1 MPEQVLNAIKKKLY
15 ADIIATDPGGTA
27 PDIIARVDRTR
38 KQGASFI
45 QVTDIIGNLS
55 KYTEASIKLAVLE
68 SLELIIQTT
77 PIDTTWAS
85 HSWFPGYGGAQNN
98 GGYLIEPD
106 EQRAFGEIDVS
117 SGFGSYGGDP
127 FDTLLSEEEDFEN
140 DAAAAFLAEN
150 DFAGDGETGS
160 GEILSIEHEFKL
172 QKRRDD
178 QEKAIVDFAARIIFV
193 NGVPTQ
199 KPNITNGV
207 PYITELNDGKSKQT
221 PRNFVQRA
229 LIVGLGVLE
238 VKANTIH
245 AAGRATRGI

>member
-1 MPEQVLNAIKKKLY
+1 MPEQVLNAVKKKLY
-15 ADIIATDPGGTA
+15 ADIVATDPGGVA
-27 PDIIARVDRTR
+27 PDIIARVDSLR
-38 KQGASFI
+38 KQNVSI
-45 QVTDIIGNLS
+45 VQVTDIIGNLS

-68 SLELIIQTT
+68 SLELMIQTT

-106 EQRAFGEIDVS
+106 EERAFGEIDVS

-127 FDTLLSEEEDFEN
+127 LDTLLSEEEDYEN

-150 DFAGDGETGS
+150 ELGFEEGSGS

-178 QEKAIVDFAARIIFV
+178 QEKAIVDFATRIVFV
-193 NGVPTQ
+193 DGVPTQ

-207 PYITELNDGKSKQT
+207 PYITELNNGKSKQT

-238 VKANTIH
+238 LRANAIH
-245 AAGRATRGI
+245 AAGRVARGR

>member
-1 MPEQVLNAIKKKLY
+1 MPEQVLNAVKKKLY
-15 ADIIATDPGGTA
+15 ADIIATDPGGTTVG
-27 PDIIARVDRTR
+27 IVARVDRTR
-38 KQGASFI
+38 KQGASFV

-68 SLELIIQTT
+68 SLELMIQTT

-106 EQRAFGEIDVS
+106 EERSFGEIDVS

-127 FDTLLSEEEDFEN
+127 LDVLLSEEEDYEN

-150 DFAGDGETGS
+150 ELGFEEGSGS

-199 KPNITNGV
+199 KPNITNGA
-207 PYITELNDGKSKQT
+207 PYITKLNDGGSEQT
-221 PRNFVQRA
+221 PRHFVQRA

-238 VKANTIH
+238 LRANAIH
-245 AAGRATRGI
+245 AAGRVTRGR